1 MLQKIVISFSLI
13 IFLFACSEEK
23 PTAPTTNDK
32 LAKEVLGKYLS
43 LEFKLILE
51 NQAPIDILSIGGYI
65 EIELNEDKTT
75 TGIFYLPDTLN
86 LTEGGKVLA
95 DLSGTYSI
103 KNNKINF
110 EHTADTFLRNME
122 FSLIGKKLSGSY
134 EKSGVLVELEL
145 LMK

>member
-13 IFLFACSEEK
+13 VFLFACAEDK
-23 PTAPTTNDK
+23 PTAPPTNDK
-32 LAKEVLGKYLS
+32 LAKEVLGKYS
-43 LEFKLILE
+43 TTEFKLTLE
-51 NQAPIDILSIGGYI
+51 NKAPIDILSVGGYI
-65 EIELNEDKTT
+65 EIELYDDKTT

-86 LTEGGKVLA
+86 LTGGGEVVA

-103 KNNKINF
+103 KNNKIKF
-110 EHTADTFLRNME
+110 QHTADTFLRNIE

-134 EKSGVLVELEL
+134 GRSGVLVEIEL